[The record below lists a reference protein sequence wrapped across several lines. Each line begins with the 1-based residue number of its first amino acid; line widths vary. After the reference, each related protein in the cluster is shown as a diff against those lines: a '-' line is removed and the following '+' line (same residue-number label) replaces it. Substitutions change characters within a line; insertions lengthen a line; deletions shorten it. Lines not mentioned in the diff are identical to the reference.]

1 MYASSIPSSGFFL
14 DVESVIRG
22 LTQDYCTAFNTGN
35 YDQVASL
42 YAPDAS
48 FMPPNRETAVG
59 SRAIERVLR
68 GLGESGH
75 QDLRFETQ
83 RVDSSGDIAVEISRY
98 TLAIHQENGTTIAD
112 RGKFMRAWRRVG
124 AWRIIAHAWS
134 SDLLIK
140 GPSEAHKP

>member
-35 YDQVASL
+35 YDHVALL

-59 SRAIERVLR
+59 TRAIEHVLR
-68 GLGESGH
+68 RLGESGH

-83 RVDSSGDIAVEISRY
+83 RVDSSGDIAVEIGRY
-98 TLAIHQENGTTIAD
+98 TMAMHQENGTTIAD
-112 RGKFMRAWRRVG
+112 RGKFVRAWRRVG
-124 AWRIIAHAWS
+124 AWRIMAHSWS
-134 SDLLIK
+134 SDLPQVIR
-140 GPSEAHKP
+140 